1 MKTEKTF
8 VNGYASPEITTLRI
22 ETEYGFAVSDDTGR
36 DYEDG
41 GDLI

>member
-8 VNGYASPEITTLRI
+8 DSGYVSPEIEALGIRI
-22 ETEYGFAVSDDTGR
+22 ERGFAVSDDTGR

-41 GDLI
+41 GELI